1 MAVRSITDPVINK
14 ISLAEYNNKV
24 ASGVITEDMIADQ
37 VWIDNALTV
46 PEQHKVLGI
55 EANAQVNKIEDVKV
69 NGTSLTITDKA
80 VNVVVPTKTSDITND
95 SGFITANDIPAA
107 QEVPTKTSELT
118 NDSGFITSADV
129 PTKTSEL
136 TNDSGFIT
144 GYTETDPTVPAW
156 AKASSKPSY
165 SYDEI
170 TGKPT
175 LFSGSYNDL
184 TDKPTI
190 PSVAGLASETYV
202 QNAVADK
209 ATTSYVD
216 TKVANLV
223 NSAPTTLDTLGE
235 VATAIQNNESV
246 VSALNSAIGNKAN
259 VSDVT
264 ALTTRVTSAEG
275 NISSLQTNKADK
287 SELFSGSYNDL
298 TNKPTLSTCTLKI
311 WD

>member
-24 ASGVITEDMIADQ
+24 AAGVITEDMIADQ

-55 EANAQVNKIEDVKV
+55 EANAQVNKLESVKV
-69 NGTSLTITDKA
+69 NGTALTITDKS
-80 VNVVVPTKTSDITND
+80 VNVVVPTKTSEITND

-129 PTKTSEL
+129 PSKTSEL

-209 ATTSYVD
+209 ATTTYVD

-259 VSDVT
+259 ASDVT
-264 ALTTRVTSAEG
+264 ALTTRVSTAEG
-275 NISSLQTNKADK
+275 NITSLQSNKADK

-298 TNKPTLSTCTLKI
+298 KDKPTLSTCTLKI

>member
-1 MAVRSITDPVINK
+1 MAEVRSILNPVINK
-14 ISLAEYNNKV
+14 ISKAEYDLKV
-24 ASGVITEDMIADQ
+24 AGGVITDTMIEDEVWINQDVTMADQ
-37 VWIDNALTV
+37 ENLRNIKTVALTGSYND
-46 PEQHKVLGI
+46 L
-55 EANAQVNKIEDVKV
+55 
-69 NGTSLTITDKA
+69 TDKPTIPT
-80 VNVVVPTKTSDITND
+80 VPTKTSDLTND
-95 SGFITANDIPAA
+95 SGFITVNDIPAA
-107 QEVPTKTSELT
+107 QEVPTKTSDLT
-118 NDSGFITSADV
+118 NDSGFITSASL
-129 PTKTSEL
+129 PTKTSDL

-144 GYTETDPTVPAW
+144 GYTESDPTVPAW
-156 AKASSKPSY
+156 AKASTKPSY
-165 SYDEI
+165 SYNEI
-170 TGKPT
+170 TNKPT

-235 VATAIQNNESV
+235 LATALQNNSGTVET
-246 VSALNSAIGNKAN
+246 LNNAIGNKAN
-259 VSDVT
+259 ASDVT
-264 ALTTRVTSAEG
+264 ALSNRVTTAE
-275 NISSLQTNKADK
+275 NSITSLQSGKADK

-311 WD
+311 WG